1 MNSSRTTSLK
11 SLSRKIRKII
21 EHDEKVG
28 SSGRETEY
36 IRRDDKSEEIGRNY
50 RIMKV
55 LQLEEASEM
64 CQNLTAAFT
73 KPDCSNCKPSDP
85 YRTID
90 GCCNNLD
97 SPTQGILV
105 EIQTKIH
112 PPSFPSLGMPQ
123 TALLRLLPPAYS
135 DQVGLPRGGLTSS
148 SLPSARKVS
157 VAVHQAHE
165 ETHHRESISQMVMQ
179 FGQGGNLQ
187 FDSF

>member
-1 MNSSRTTSLK
+1 MERI
-11 SLSRKIRKII
+11 RKIRKII
-21 EHDEKVG
+21 EHEEKVG

-97 SPTQGILV
+97 SPTFGIL
-105 EIQTKIH
+105 EIQTKY
-112 PPSFPSLGMPQ
+112 PPSFPLLGVTQ
-123 TALLRLLPPAYS
+123 TAFLRLLPPAY
-135 DQVGLPRGGLTSS
+135 DQEGLPRGGLTSS

-187 FDSF
+187 F

>member
-1 MNSSRTTSLK
+1 MSD
-11 SLSRKIRKII
+11 KIRKVLDH
-21 EHDEKVG
+21 EEKVSSKGKATQFQRHDEKSV
-28 SSGRETEY
+28 
-36 IRRDDKSEEIGRNY
+36 EIGRKY

-55 LQLEEASEM
+55 LELEEASEM
-64 CQNLTAAFT
+64 CQNLTTEYT
-73 KPDCSNCKPSDP
+73 KPNCSQTICKPSDP

-105 EIQTKIH
+105 EIQTNIH
-112 PPSFPSLGMPQ
+112 PPSFPFLGVPQ
-123 TALLRLLPPAYS
+123 TAFLRLLQPAYS
-135 DQVGLPRGGLTSS
+135 DKVGLPRGGLTNSN
-148 SLPSARKVS
+148 LPSARAVS